1 MNTLNDRILISS
13 IINLL
18 KKQHVNIT
26 PEELLN
32 KPIEHLSS
40 SEQIMISTLAE
51 LPEGIPIPSIRKIK
65 ISQKRKIYLFVKDE
79 KVEVIWLI
87 ASK

>member
-1 MNTLNDRILISS
+1 MNTLNDLTLIFS
-13 IINLL
+13 IIRLL
-18 KKQHVNIT
+18 KKQDVNLT
-26 PEELLN
+26 FEELLH

-40 SEQIMISTLAE
+40 AEQIMISTLPE

-65 ISQKRKIYLFVKDE
+65 ISKKRKIYLFEKNE